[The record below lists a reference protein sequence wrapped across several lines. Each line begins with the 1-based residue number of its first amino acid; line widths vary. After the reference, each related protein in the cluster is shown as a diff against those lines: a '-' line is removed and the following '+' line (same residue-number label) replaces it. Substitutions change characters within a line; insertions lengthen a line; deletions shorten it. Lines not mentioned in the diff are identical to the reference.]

1 MTMQDKV
8 VLKNQT
14 GDSEDRGGVGED
26 ATSYL
31 RRKTLEPK

>member
-14 GDSEDRGGVGED
+14 GDSEEEGWSWRRCHKLFKKED
-26 ATSYL
+26 TRA
-31 RRKTLEPK
+31 